1 MLFVSGGNMALTF
14 TNDSAS
20 ISTTEYSLPNDS
32 TTLTPQTTDGVYQF
46 FIDFA
51 NMVAGDQYV
60 VQLKEKYDSTG
71 TQRLIE
77 EWIFTGAQSKPMF
90 VSPSL
95 ILGEG
100 WDITVKR
107 LAGSD
112 RTIAWSIR
120 KAA

>member
-1 MLFVSGGNMALTF
+1 MALTF

-20 ISTTEYSLPNDS
+20 ISTSEYSLPNDG

-60 VQLKEKYDSTG
+60 VQLKEKCDSAG

-77 EWIFTGAQSKPMF
+77 EWILTGAQSKPMF
-90 VSPSL
+90 VTPSF

-100 WDITVKR
+100 WDVTVTR